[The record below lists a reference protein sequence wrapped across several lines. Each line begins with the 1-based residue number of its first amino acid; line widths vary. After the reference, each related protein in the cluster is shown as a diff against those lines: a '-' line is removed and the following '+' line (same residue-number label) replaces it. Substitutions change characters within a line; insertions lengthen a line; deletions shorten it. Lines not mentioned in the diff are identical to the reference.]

1 MDRNTNN
8 SINTYLTRFQ
18 IHQDWIGEGRNIQ
31 VNFQI
36 GNYTHLTYEYN
47 HDAVVN
53 SCEPYLQ
60 ENASVS
66 WNNRRTYMN
75 RRNIPG
81 WAKDYVQIIGS

>member
-18 IHQDWIGEGRNIQ
+18 KHQDWIGEGRNIQ

-81 WAKDYVQIIGS
+81 WAKDYVQIIES

>member
-1 MDRNTNN
+1 MAKNTNN
-8 SINTYLTRFQ
+8 SNITKQHMFQ
-18 IHQDWIGEGRNIQ
+18 IHQDWIGEGKIIH
-31 VNFQI
+31 VKFEK

-81 WAKDYVQIIGS
+81 WAKDYVQIIES